1 MIERLD
7 FVGNSIRNRLS
18 ARSPP
23 SGSAAWRRSAF
34 RAPRPPASSTPASP
48 RAARPSTS
56 QDTVVRNETATFFGS
71 APDSCRVEL
80 AAGVDLT
87 LVNVTIKAEKY
98 LSFSGPATASL
109 SIRRSDLGACDS
121 DVSSLVIYKSK
132 LKDPAGGCNGKELEI
147 SGDIKIIDSTLTAT
161 QSLGY
166 TQIFSSAGNVRVFK
180 SVLLAGTSVEIGVFS
195 DAKVASV
202 CRNDITTGHTAISSG
217 GKTAVRHNDIS
228 GTSSL
233 SGFPCISIG
242 NSPGVVCGSTCRGLR
257 C

>member
-1 MIERLD
+1 MFTIEIETLGQLGTIITGNNDDRTPRL
-7 FVGNSIRNRLS
+7 RRQLHPQPS
-18 ARSPP
+18 A
-23 SGSAAWRRSAF
+23 
-34 RAPRPPASSTPASP
+34 
-48 RAARPSTS
+48 
-56 QDTVVRNETATFFGS
+56 
-71 APDSCRVEL
+71 
-80 AAGVDLT
+80 
-87 LVNVTIKAEKY
+87 
-98 LSFSGPATASL
+98 GPATASL

-121 DVSSLVIYKSK
+121 DVSGVGSLVIYKSQ
-132 LKDPAGGCNGKELEI
+132 LNDPAGGCNGKELEI

-166 TQIFSSAGNVRVFK
+166 TQIFSSAGNVRVFN

-202 CRNDITTGHTAISSG
+202 CRNDITTGHTALSSG